1 MRWLWYTWVDP
12 DRPWVGSVVPCSEM
26 DQQLFRCS
34 TIVTVGDGAKAQ
46 FWNSSWVRG
55 HAPRDLAPNLYRLA
69 WRKGLSVRQEI
80 ENGTWTRGLWRM
92 STAEEMAEYIMLWE
106 VVQEVQ
112 FSQEPDQISWKWTS
126 NGLYSSKSAYE
137 IQFAGSYCTFNT
149 QAIWKAKTEGK
160 HRFFAWLLVQGRI
173 QTADVLL
180 PKGVQCNPI
189 CCLCDQEPETAAHLC
204 LHCCFAQEV
213 WWQVHLWSDG
223 LICTPSP
230 SVDVEEWW
238 NSSLRAA
245 NDENRGRIA
254 AILIYT
260 SWNVWNERNRRIFQG
275 TSQSPAQILS
285 LIKQEMD
292 IRRQACEGRVT

>member
-1 MRWLWYTWVDP
+1 MFGNFN
-12 DRPWVGSVVPCSEM
+12 RPISQTP
-26 DQQLFRCS
+26 
-34 TIVTVGDGAKAQ
+34 
-46 FWNSSWVRG
+46 
-55 HAPRDLAPNLYRLA
+55 
-69 WRKGLSVRQEI
+69 
-80 ENGTWTRGLWRM
+80 
-92 STAEEMAEYIMLWE
+92 
-106 VVQEVQ
+106 VVQMALYNLH
-112 FSQEPDQISWKWTS
+112 
-126 NGLYSSKSAYE
+126 NGKHKLMEGNLEAT
-137 IQFAGSYCTFNT
+137 AGSYCSFNS

-292 IRRQACEGRVT
+292 FRRQACEGRVT

>member
-1 MRWLWYTWVDP
+1 M
-12 DRPWVGSVVPCSEM
+12 
-26 DQQLFRCS
+26 
-34 TIVTVGDGAKAQ
+34 
-46 FWNSSWVRG
+46 
-55 HAPRDLAPNLYRLA
+55 
-69 WRKGLSVRQEI
+69 
-80 ENGTWTRGLWRM
+80 
-92 STAEEMAEYIMLWE
+92 
-106 VVQEVQ
+106 
-112 FSQEPDQISWKWTS
+112 
-126 NGLYSSKSAYE
+126 
-137 IQFAGSYCTFNT
+137 
-149 QAIWKAKTEGK
+149 
-160 HRFFAWLLVQGRI
+160 
-173 QTADVLL
+173 
-180 PKGVQCNPI
+180 
-189 CCLCDQEPETAAHLC
+189 
-204 LHCCFAQEV
+204 
-213 WWQVHLWSDG
+213 HLWSDG